1 VEITVTDIHIHTYI
15 HTYIMIFIEN
25 ESEELDMYKLID
37 NMR

>member
-1 VEITVTDIHIHTYI
+1 MTDIHIHTYI